1 MKKIVG
7 VFVVIATSLCFNQLQ
22 AQSSYASSNYAASG
36 DTLYLTSAQQLS
48 SFNYDTTG
56 AGITWNYAALTGVSQ
71 QRLIYRLPAQT
82 GFTNAQWHY
91 LYVPTNVN
99 LSSTNGQT
107 ISAGANLQYTNPN
120 DYYLINSS
128 LLEEKASS
136 FNVTIGSSNIAIK
149 NVYTV
154 PDVLCKFPL
163 NYGNADS
170 STASYNINIPNLYYK
185 NTSLK
190 RVNHVYGWGTV
201 VTPYGTFSNALKVV
215 SNVMEIDSIRIDTI
229 GLPKD
234 TIYYREL
241 KWFDASKTYPVLYV
255 KQNKVGNAYV
265 TQTVQ
270 YLDHQQYFQPHALFA
285 YLPAA
290 PITGDTVTFQ
300 NLSTNALNYSWNF
313 NDASSG
319 ANNASTLTNPQHI
332 FTHAGTY
339 SVTLIAYNGPL
350 SDTVR
355 LPVVIDT
362 IPTASFAYNPIT
374 VYVGDTVHYTNTSV
388 NANTYKW
395 FFGDVVSGNKDSSIL
410 VNPTHVYNTA
420 GTYTTS
426 LIAYSIAGKD
436 TAYATIIV
444 HSQTTTSI
452 KNINDDAISIY
463 PNPTNG
469 SVIILGDE
477 NSIISISN
485 ALGQII
491 YEMNNTNLKTEIN
504 VSDYPTGVYYI
515 EIHSA
520 KLDATKKLIIQK

>member
-1 MKKIVG
+1 MKKSLG
-7 VFVVIATSLCFNQLQ
+7 VFVGLIACSCNSQLQ
-22 AQSSYASSNYAASG
+22 AQSSYASSNYATSG
-36 DTLYLTSAQQLS
+36 DTLYLTSAQQLAS
-48 SFNYDTTG
+48 YNYDSTG
-56 AGITWNYAALTGVSQ
+56 AGITWNYAGLTGLSQ
-71 QRLIYRLPAQT
+71 QRLIYRLPTQA

-107 ISAGANLQYTNPN
+107 IAVGSLQYTNPN
-120 DYYLINSS
+120 DYYLINSG

-149 NVYTV
+149 NVYTT

-190 RVNHVYGWGTV
+190 RVNHVYGWGTI

-215 SNVMEIDSIRIDTI
+215 SNVMEIDSIRVDSTS
-229 GLPKD
+229 LPKD

-255 KQNKVGNAYV
+255 KQNKVGNNYV

-270 YLDHQQYFQPHALFA
+270 YLDNQQYFQPHALFA

-300 NLSTNALNYSWNF
+300 NLSTNSLNYLWNF
-313 NDASSG
+313 NDASIG
-319 ANNASTLTNPQHI
+319 VNNTSTLTNPQHI

-350 SDTVR
+350 SDTFR

-362 IPTASFAYNPIT
+362 IPSASFIYSPATI
-374 VYVGDTVHYTNTSV
+374 YVGDTVHYTNTSI
-388 NANTYKW
+388 NANSYKW
-395 FFGDVVSGNKDSSIL
+395 FFGDVTSGNKDSSAL

-436 TAYATIIV
+436 TTYATIIV
-444 HSQTTTSI
+444 NTPLTTSI
-452 KNINDDAISIY
+452 NNINADVVSIY
-463 PNPTNG
+463 PNPASG
-469 SVIILGDE
+469 SVSISVDD
-477 NSIISISN
+477 NSTISISN
-485 ALGQII
+485 ALGQIV
-491 YEMNNTNLKTEIN
+491 YESNNTSAKVEVN
-504 VSDYPTGVYYI
+504 VTDYPAGIYYVN
-515 EIHSA
+515 IHSVI
-520 KLDATKKLIIQK
+520 LDAVKKLIIQK